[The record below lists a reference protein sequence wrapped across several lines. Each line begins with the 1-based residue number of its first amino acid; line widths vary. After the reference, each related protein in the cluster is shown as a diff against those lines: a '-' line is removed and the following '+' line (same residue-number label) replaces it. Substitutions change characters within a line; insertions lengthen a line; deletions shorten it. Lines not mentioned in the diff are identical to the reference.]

1 MEDKDN
7 WLKREIAQG
16 FMMLAALNLKGR
28 PASADLTAVA
38 KLWHGILG
46 SRIWQ
51 PERDTARI
59 KAAFLTIAATSS
71 EWPNPSDLIRHLPPE
86 DVRMVPRLEKKHR
99 PTEYTKDA
107 NVNLKAIVQ
116 KAFNV
121 NAEGKINV
129 KRVLELRTLKI
140 EDEKWQ
146 RAMQALSDSLHI
158 QTSREYIRFYE
169 RKDDTGEY
177 ELINLDFA
185 KV

>member
-1 MEDKDN
+1 MEDN
-7 WLKREIAQG
+7 NSWLKKAIAQG

-38 KLWHGILG
+38 ELWHGILG

-99 PTEYTKDA
+99 PTEYGKA
-107 NVNLKAIVQ
+107 QSAELKKLTGRLK
-116 KAFNV
+116 KAPCMDR
-121 NAEGKINV
+121 GWIYGP
-129 KRVLELRTLKI
+129 RHRTVDECLKI
-140 EDEKWQ
+140 
-146 RAMQALSDSLHI
+146 
-158 QTSREYIRFYE
+158 YNE
-169 RKDDTGEY
+169 RKKE
-177 ELINLDFA
+177 
-185 KV
+185 KP

>member
-86 DVRMVPRLEKKHR
+86 DVRMVPKLEKKHR
-99 PTEYTKDA
+99 PTEYG
-107 NVNLKAIVQ
+107 KAQAAKLRDWIHGPRHRSVDEC
-116 KAFNV
+116 KRIY
-121 NAEGKINV
+121 AERRKGKGN
-129 KRVLELRTLKI
+129 E
-140 EDEKWQ
+140 
-146 RAMQALSDSLHI
+146 
-158 QTSREYIRFYE
+158 
-169 RKDDTGEY
+169 
-177 ELINLDFA
+177 
-185 KV
+185 